1 MRRLLTPSQT
11 KYMLK
16 IYNTTPFLQK
26 KTVAFKRIFMKILAD
41 ENIPLVNEFF
51 QSIGEVVTRPGRT
64 MTNVDAKDAS
74 ALLVRSVTNVNKTL
88 LSPSQVNFVG
98 TCTIGVDHLDQQ
110 WLESNHIAYSSAPGC
125 NANSVVEY
133 VYAALCHLD
142 INWLD
147 KKFGIIGCG
156 NVGGLLYKRLKLQG
170 VDCYC
175 YDPLRTPEGNED
187 LTTLEKVLSCD
198 IISMHTPL
206 TKTGEHPSFHLIG
219 LTELQQL
226 KAGAT
231 LLNCGRGP
239 VINNAD
245 LLAFL
250 TERDDVRVVLD
261 VWEPEPDILLD
272 LLDKVVLGSP
282 HIAGYS
288 YDGKL
293 KGTEMIY
300 QALCKHLKRSANLS
314 VHDLVPAL
322 ADNLLQVDQ
331 AQTTW
336 QQVKQLIAQVYSI
349 ADDDRRLRALAQR
362 ARNGEESFAI
372 GFDNLRKNYP
382 TRREFHNYHVNGA
395 DNKTAEWLRVLGFGV
410 A

>member
-1 MRRLLTPSQT
+1 
-11 KYMLK
+11 
-16 IYNTTPFLQK
+16 
-26 KTVAFKRIFMKILAD
+26 MKILAD

-64 MTNVDAKDAS
+64 MTNDDARNAS
-74 ALLVRSVTNVNKTL
+74 ALLVRSVTNVNQAL
-88 LSPSQVNFVG
+88 LNSSKVSFVG
-98 TCTIGVDHLDQQ
+98 TCTIGVDHLDQH
-110 WLESNHIAYSSAPGC
+110 WLHNNHVEFSSAPGC

-142 INWLD
+142 VNWLD

-175 YDPLRTPEGNED
+175 YDPLRTPEHNTD
-187 LTTLEKVLSCD
+187 LTSLEEVLSCD

-206 TKTGEHPSFHLIG
+206 TKTGDHPSFHLINFPQ
-219 LTELQQL
+219 LQLL
-226 KAGAT
+226 KTGAI
-231 LLNCGRGP
+231 LINCGRGP

-245 LLAFL
+245 LLQFL

-261 VWEPEPDILLD
+261 VWEPEPDISLE
-272 LLDKVVLGSP
+272 LLDKVALGSP

-300 QALCKHLKRSANLS
+300 QALCKHLHRPPELS
-314 VHDLVPAL
+314 IKNLVPPL
-322 ADNLLQVDQ
+322 ANNQLDVAQDQ
-331 AQTTW
+331 CTW
-336 QQVKQLIAQVYSI
+336 EQVKRLIAQVYSI
-349 ADDDRRLRALAQR
+349 ADDDKRLRALAER
-362 ARNGEESFAI
+362 ARKGEDNFSI
-372 GFDNLRKNYP
+372 GFDSLRKHYP
-382 TRREFHNYHVNGA
+382 TRREFHNYQVIGS
-395 DNKTAEWLRVLGFGV
+395 DEKTAEWLSVLGFGV
-410 A
+410 ASSIDD

>member
-1 MRRLLTPSQT
+1 
-11 KYMLK
+11 
-16 IYNTTPFLQK
+16 
-26 KTVAFKRIFMKILAD
+26 MKILAD

-64 MTNVDAKDAS
+64 MSNDDARDAT
-74 ALLVRSVTNVNKTL
+74 ALLVRSVTNVNQTL
-88 LSPSQVNFVG
+88 LNSSKVSFVG
-98 TCTIGVDHLDQQ
+98 TCTIGVDHLDQS
-110 WLESNHIAYSSAPGC
+110 WLQTNHVEFSSAPGC

-142 INWLD
+142 INWRD

-156 NVGGLLYKRLKLQG
+156 NVGGLLYKRLTLQG

-175 YDPLRTPEGNED
+175 YDPLLSPEHNAD
-187 LTTLEKVLSCD
+187 LTSLEEVLSCD

-206 TKTGEHPSFHLIG
+206 TKTGEHPSFHLINSPQ
-219 LTELQQL
+219 LQQL
-226 KAGAT
+226 KKGAV

-245 LLAFL
+245 LLQFL

-261 VWEPEPDILLD
+261 VWEPEPDISLA

-300 QALCKHLKRSANLS
+300 QALCKHLNRPAELS
-314 VHDLVPAL
+314 IKDLVPSL
-322 ADNLLQVDQ
+322 ANNQLDV
-331 AQTTW
+331 AEEKTTW
-336 QQVKQLIAQVYSI
+336 EQVKRLIEQVYSI
-349 ADDDRRLRALAQR
+349 ADDDKRLRALAAR
-362 ARNGEESFAI
+362 ARKGEDNFAI
-372 GFDNLRKNYP
+372 GFDGLRKHYP
-382 TRREFHNYHVNGA
+382 VRREFHNYQVSGA
-395 DNKTAEWLRVLGFGV
+395 DAKTAEWLSVLGFGV
-410 A
+410 APALND

>member
-1 MRRLLTPSQT
+1 
-11 KYMLK
+11 
-16 IYNTTPFLQK
+16 
-26 KTVAFKRIFMKILAD
+26 MKILAD
-41 ENIPLVNEFF
+41 ENIPLVHEFF
-51 QSIGEVVTRPGRT
+51 DSIGEVSTRPGRT
-64 MTNVDAKDAS
+64 MSNNDALSAS
-74 ALLVRSVTNVNKTL
+74 ALLVRSVTNVNQTL
-88 LSPSQVNFVG
+88 LQSSQVSFVG

-110 WLESNHIAYSSAPGC
+110 WLRDNQIEFSSAPGC

-142 INWLD
+142 VNWLD

-175 YDPLRTPEGNED
+175 YDPLLPIESNPD
-187 LTTLEKVLSCD
+187 LTSLEEVLSCD

-206 TKTGEHPSFHLIG
+206 TKTGPHPSFHLIN
-219 LTELQQL
+219 LPELHQL
-226 KAGAT
+226 KQGAV

-245 LLAFL
+245 LLICL
-250 TERDDVRVVLD
+250 NERNDLRVVLD
-261 VWEPEPDILLD
+261 VWEPEPDISMD

-300 QALCKHLKRSANLS
+300 QALCKHLRRPVELS
-314 VHDLVPAL
+314 IQHLVPPL
-322 ADNLLQVDQ
+322 ANNQLQTHSQ
-331 AQTTW
+331 LTSW
-336 QQVKQLIAQVYSI
+336 QQIKQLIERVYSI
-349 ADDDRRLRALAQR
+349 AADDQRLRDLAQR
-362 ARNGEESFAI
+362 ARAGEENFGI
-372 GFDNLRKNYP
+372 GFDSLRKHYP
-382 TRREFHNYHVNGA
+382 VRREFHNYQVVGA
-395 DNKTAEWLRVLGFGV
+395 DPKTAEWLDVLGFGV
-410 A
+410 ARSTNE

>member
-1 MRRLLTPSQT
+1 
-11 KYMLK
+11 
-16 IYNTTPFLQK
+16 
-26 KTVAFKRIFMKILAD
+26 MKILAD

-51 QSIGEVVTRPGRT
+51 QSIGEVTTRPGRT
-64 MTNVDAKDAS
+64 MLNNDALPAS
-74 ALLVRSVTNVNKTL
+74 ALLVRSVTNVNQTL
-88 LSPSQVNFVG
+88 LQSSNVSFVG

-110 WLESNHIAYSSAPGC
+110 WLQDNHIEFSSAPGC

-142 INWLD
+142 VNWLD

-175 YDPLRTPEGNED
+175 YDPLRTLEDNPD
-187 LTTLEKVLSCD
+187 LTSLEDVLNCD

-206 TKTGEHPSFHLIG
+206 TKTGTHPSFHLVG
-219 LTELQQL
+219 LPELQQI
-226 KAGAT
+226 KSGAV

-239 VINNAD
+239 VIDNTA
-245 LLAFL
+245 LLQFL
-250 TERDDVRVVLD
+250 TERNDVRVVLD
-261 VWEPEPDILLD
+261 VWEPEPDISLD

-300 QALCKHLKRSANLS
+300 QALCKHLTLIPELTIQ
-314 VHDLVPAL
+314 DLVPPL
-322 ADNLLQVDQ
+322 ANNQLHP
-331 AQTTW
+331 ANNKTKW
-336 QQVKQLIAQVYSI
+336 EQVKQLVAQVYSI
-349 ADDDRRLRALAQR
+349 ADDDQRLRALAQR
-362 ARNGEESFAI
+362 ARNGEENFAV
-372 GFDNLRKNYP
+372 GFDGLRKHYP
-382 TRREFHNYHVNGA
+382 TRREFHNYQVVGV
-395 DNKTAEWLRVLGFGV
+395 DNKTAEWLHVLGFGV
-410 A
+410 VNSANE

>member
-1 MRRLLTPSQT
+1 
-11 KYMLK
+11 
-16 IYNTTPFLQK
+16 
-26 KTVAFKRIFMKILAD
+26 MKILAD

-64 MTNVDAKDAS
+64 ITNVDTTDAS

-88 LSPSQVNFVG
+88 LNYSNVNFVG
-98 TCTIGVDHLDQQ
+98 TCTIGVDHLDQR
-110 WLESNHIAYSSAPGC
+110 WLEDNHIAYSSAPGC

-187 LTTLEKVLSCD
+187 LTTLEEVLSCD

-226 KAGAT
+226 KAGAI

-245 LLAFL
+245 LLQFL
-250 TERDDVRVVLD
+250 TERDDAQVVLD
-261 VWEPEPDILLD
+261 VWEPEPDISLD

-300 QALCKHLKRSANLS
+300 QALCKHLNRSAVLS

-322 ADNLLQVDQ
+322 TDNLLQVDQ

-336 QQVKQLIAQVYSI
+336 QQIRQLIAQVYSI
-349 ADDDRRLRALAQR
+349 ADDDNRLRNLARR
-362 ARNGEESFAI
+362 ARNGEENFAV

-382 TRREFHNYHVNGA
+382 PRREFHNYLVKGA
-395 DNKTAEWLRVLGFGV
+395 DNKTIEWLRVLGFGV